1 LVYSQKYLLRGD
13 DMPGKVLDGRQL
25 SIEIR
30 EELKERV
37 KKLKEEGVTPGLAG
51 ILVGEDPGSA
61 SYIGL
66 KEKASVDV
74 GINSQMVRLPQNI
87 KQKDLLKEIDRL
99 NKDAAIHG
107 IFIQLPLPKHLDEN
121 KALTTVLPEKD
132 VDGFHP
138 TNVGKAWMGQEAFLP
153 ATPVGIWE
161 MLVRYGYS
169 DLKGKEVV
177 IVNVDNLVGK
187 PLASI
192 LAQEKVGANVTLCQP
207 STPNLSAHTRRA
219 DVVVVAVDKP
229 KFLTA
234 DMVKEGVIA
243 VDFGANWIDD
253 PSTKSG
259 KRTVGDI
266 DFEPVKE
273 KAEAITPVPGGL
285 GPMTVTML
293 LFNTVTAAERQA
305 GG

>member
-1 LVYSQKYLLRGD
+1 
-13 DMPGKVLDGRQL
+13 MPATILDGKKT
-25 SIEIR
+25 SAEIR
-30 EELKERV
+30 EELKGRIE
-37 KKLKEEGVTPGLAG
+37 KLKEKGITPGLAG

-66 KEKASVDV
+66 KEKASGDV
-74 GINSQMVRLPQNI
+74 GINSKMVRLPQNI
-87 KQKDLLKEIDRL
+87 KERDLLKEIERL
-99 NKDAAIHG
+99 NKDAGVHG
-107 IFIQLPLPKHLDEN
+107 IFIQLPMPGHLDEN
-121 KALTTVLPEKD
+121 RALNLVLPEKD

-138 TNVGKAWMGQEAFLP
+138 MNVGKAWMGQEAFLP
-153 ATPVGIWE
+153 ATPIGIWE
-161 MLVRYGYS
+161 MLVRTGYS
-169 DLKGKEVV
+169 NLKDKEVV

-192 LAQEKVGANVTLCQP
+192 LAQEKVGANVTLCHP
-207 STPNLSAHTRRA
+207 STPNLAAYTRRA
-219 DVVVVAVDKP
+219 DVIVVAVDKP

-234 DMVKEGVIA
+234 NMVKDGVIA
-243 VDFGANWIDD
+243 IDFGSNWIDD

-266 DFEPVKE
+266 DFDPVKE
-273 KAEAITPVPGGL
+273 KAKAITPVPGGV

-293 LFNTVTAAERQA
+293 LVNTVTAAERQA

>member
-1 LVYSQKYLLRGD
+1 
-13 DMPGKVLDGRQL
+13 MPGNILDGKKL
-25 SIEIR
+25 STEIR
-30 EELKERV
+30 EELKGRIA
-37 KKLKEEGVTPGLAG
+37 KLKAKGITPGLAG

-66 KEKASVDV
+66 KEKASGEL
-74 GINSQMVRLPQNI
+74 GINSRMVRLPQDTT
-87 KQKDLLKEIDRL
+87 QEDLLKQIERL
-99 NKDAAIHG
+99 NKDPKIHG
-107 IFIQLPLPKHLDEN
+107 IFIQLPVPAHLDEN

-138 TNVGKAWMGQEAFLP
+138 VNVGRAWMGQEAFLP
-153 ATPVGIWE
+153 ATPAGIWE
-161 MLVRYGYS
+161 MLRRYGYGN
-169 DLKGKEVV
+169 LKDKEVV

-192 LAQEKVGANVTLCQP
+192 LAQERVGANVTLCQP
-207 STPNLSAHTRRA
+207 STPSLSSYTRRA

-234 DMVKEGVIA
+234 DMVKEAVIA
-243 VDFGANWIDD
+243 IDFGSNWIDD
-253 PSTKSG
+253 PTSKTG

-273 KAEAITPVPGGL
+273 KAGAITPVPGGL

-293 LFNTVTAAERQA
+293 LVNTVTAAERQA
-305 GG
+305 GS

>member
-1 LVYSQKYLLRGD
+1 
-13 DMPGKVLDGRQL
+13 MPANILDGRKL
-25 SIEIR
+25 STEIR
-30 EELKERV
+30 EELKGRV
-37 KKLKEEGVTPGLAG
+37 AKLKEKGITPGLAG

-66 KEKASVDV
+66 KEKASGDA
-74 GINSQMVRLPQNI
+74 GINSKMVRLPQDI
-87 KQKDLLKEIDRL
+87 KEEDLLKEIERL
-99 NKDAAIHG
+99 NKDAEVHG
-107 IFIQLPLPKHLDEN
+107 IFIQLPMPGHLDEN
-121 KALTTVLPEKD
+121 KALNLVLPEKD

-138 TNVGKAWMGQEAFLP
+138 MNVGKAWMGQEAFLP
-153 ATPVGIWE
+153 ATPIGIWE
-161 MLVRYGYS
+161 MLVRTGYS
-169 DLKGKEVV
+169 DLKDKEVV

-192 LAQEKVGANVTLCQP
+192 LAQEKVGANVTLCHP
-207 STPNLSAHTRRA
+207 STPNLSAYTRRA

-234 DMVKEGVIA
+234 DMVKDGVIA
-243 VDFGANWIDD
+243 IDFGSNWIDD
-253 PSTKSG
+253 PSTKTG

-293 LFNTVTAAERQA
+293 LVNTVTAAERQA
-305 GG
+305 SG

>member
-1 LVYSQKYLLRGD
+1 
-13 DMPGKVLDGRQL
+13 MPGNILDGKKL
-25 SIEIR
+25 STEIR
-30 EELKERV
+30 EELKGRV
-37 KKLKEEGVTPGLAG
+37 EKLKVKGITPGLAG

-66 KEKASVDV
+66 KEKASGDV
-74 GINSQMVRLPQNI
+74 GVLSKMVRLPENI
-87 KQKDLLKEIDRL
+87 TQDDLLKEIEKL
-99 NKDAAIHG
+99 NSDATIHG

-121 KALTTVLPEKD
+121 KALTAVSAEKD

-138 TNVGKAWMGQEAFLP
+138 MNVGKAWMGQEAFLP
-153 ATPVGIWE
+153 ATPIGIWE
-161 MLVRYGYS
+161 MLVRCGYS
-169 DLKGKEVV
+169 DLKDKEVV

-192 LAQEKVGANVTLCQP
+192 LAQEKVGANVTLCHP
-207 STPNLSAHTRRA
+207 STPNLTNYTRRA
-219 DVVVVAVDKP
+219 DIVVVAVDKP

-234 DMVKEGVIA
+234 DMVKDGVIA
-243 VDFGANWIDD
+243 VDFGSNWIDD
-253 PSTKSG
+253 PSSKTG

-305 GG
+305 GS

>member
-1 LVYSQKYLLRGD
+1 MSAKI
-13 DMPGKVLDGRQL
+13 LDGRKISQ
-25 SIEIR
+25 EIR
-30 EELKERV
+30 EELKKRTE
-37 KKLKEEGVTPGLAG
+37 KLKEKGIIPGLCG

-66 KEKASVDV
+66 KEKASKDA
-74 GINSQMVRLPQNI
+74 GINPQMVRLPQDI
-87 KQKDLLKEIDRL
+87 KEEDLLEKIDEL
-99 NKDAAIHG
+99 NKDAAVHG

-121 KALTTVLPEKD
+121 KALNAVFPGKD

-153 ATPVGIWE
+153 ATPSGIWE
-161 MLVRYGYS
+161 MLLRSGYS
-169 DLKGKEVV
+169 DLKHKEVV

-192 LAQEKVGANVTLCQP
+192 LAQEKVGANVTLCHP
-207 STPNLSAHTRRA
+207 ETPNLFAYTRQA
-219 DVVVVAVDKP
+219 DIVVVAVDKP

-243 VDFGANWIDD
+243 IDFGANYIDD
-253 PSTKSG
+253 LSAKG
-259 KRTVGDI
+259 GRRLVGDL
-266 DFEPVKE
+266 DFDAIKE
-273 KAEAITPVPGGL
+273 IAEAITPVPGGV

-293 LFNTVTAAERQA
+293 LVNTVKAAEAR
-305 GG
+305 

>member
-1 LVYSQKYLLRGD
+1 
-13 DMPGKVLDGRQL
+13 MPGKILDGKQL
-25 SIEIR
+25 STEIR
-30 EELKERV
+30 EELKGKV
-37 KKLKEEGVTPGLAG
+37 AKLKEKGITPGLAG
-51 ILVGEDPGSA
+51 VLVGEDPGSA

-66 KEKASVDV
+66 KEKASGDV
-74 GINSQMVRLPQNI
+74 GINSQMVRLPQDI
-87 KQKDLLKEIDRL
+87 KEEDLLKQIERL
-99 NKDAAIHG
+99 NNDNEVHG
-107 IFIQLPLPKHLDEN
+107 IFIQLPMPGHLDEN
-121 KALTTVLPEKD
+121 KALNLVLPEKD

-138 TNVGKAWMGQEAFLP
+138 MNVGKAWMGQEAFLP
-153 ATPVGIWE
+153 ATPIGIWE

-169 DLKGKEVV
+169 NLKDKEVI

-192 LAQEKVGANVTLCQP
+192 LAQEKVGANVTLCHP
-207 STPNLSAHTRRA
+207 STPNLSAYTRRA
-219 DVVVVAVDKP
+219 DMVVVAVDKP

-243 VDFGANWIDD
+243 IDFGSNWIDD
-253 PSTKSG
+253 PSTKTG

-293 LFNTVTAAERQA
+293 LFNTVRAAERKA
-305 GG
+305 GI

>member
-1 LVYSQKYLLRGD
+1 
-13 DMPGKVLDGRQL
+13 MPGNILDGKKL
-25 SIEIR
+25 STEIR
-30 EELKERV
+30 EELKRRV
-37 KKLKEEGVTPGLAG
+37 VTLKEKGIVPGICG
-51 ILVGEDPGSA
+51 ILVGEDPASA

-66 KEKASVDV
+66 KEKASAEA
-74 GINSQMVRLPQNI
+74 GINSQMLRLPQDIAEEN
-87 KQKDLLKEIDRL
+87 LLHEIERL
-99 NKDAAIHG
+99 NKDAGVHG
-107 IFIQLPLPKHLDEN
+107 IFIQLPLPGHLNEN
-121 KALTTVLPEKD
+121 RALNTVLPEKD

-138 TNVGKAWMGQEAFLP
+138 VNVGKAWMGQEAFLP
-153 ATPVGIWE
+153 ATPMGIWE

-169 DLKGKEVV
+169 KLKGKEVV
-177 IVNVDNLVGK
+177 ILNVDNLVGK

-207 STPNLSAHTRRA
+207 STPNLSAYTARA

-234 DMVKEGVIA
+234 DMVKEGAIA
-243 VDFGANWIDD
+243 IDFGSNWIDD
-253 PSTKSG
+253 PTTKTG

-293 LFNTVTAAERQA
+293 LFNTVTAAERQSRC
-305 GG
+305 

>member
-1 LVYSQKYLLRGD
+1 
-13 DMPGKVLDGRQL
+13 MPGNILDGKKL
-25 SIEIR
+25 STEIR
-30 EELKERV
+30 EELKGRV
-37 KKLKEEGVTPGLAG
+37 EKLKAKGITPGLAG

-66 KEKASVDV
+66 KEKASEDV
-74 GINSQMVRLPQNI
+74 GINSQMVRLPQDI
-87 KQKDLLKEIDRL
+87 KEEDLLKQIERL
-99 NKDAAIHG
+99 NKDNTVHG
-107 IFIQLPLPKHLDEN
+107 IFIQLPMPGHLDEN
-121 KALTTVLPEKD
+121 KALNLVLPEKD

-138 TNVGKAWMGQEAFLP
+138 MNVGKAWMGQEAFLP
-153 ATPVGIWE
+153 ATPIGIWE

-169 DLKGKEVV
+169 NLKDKEVV

-192 LAQEKVGANVTLCQP
+192 LAQEKVGANVTLCHP
-207 STPNLSAHTRRA
+207 DTPNLSSYTRRA

-234 DMVKEGVIA
+234 DMVKDGVIA
-243 VDFGANWIDD
+243 IDFGSNWIDD
-253 PSTKSG
+253 PSTKTG

-273 KAEAITPVPGGL
+273 KSEAITPVPGGL

-293 LFNTVTAAERQA
+293 LFNTVRAAEGKA
-305 GG
+305 GR

>member
-1 LVYSQKYLLRGD
+1 MS
-13 DMPGKVLDGRQL
+13 GKTLDGKQL
-25 SIEIR
+25 STEIR
-30 EELKERV
+30 EELKGRTA
-37 KKLKEEGVTPGLAG
+37 KLKEKGIIPGLAG

-66 KEKASVDV
+66 KEKASTEA
-74 GINSQMVRLPQNI
+74 GINSQMVRLPQDI
-87 KQKDLLKEIDRL
+87 KEEDLLKEIERL
-99 NKDAAIHG
+99 NKDAGVSG
-107 IFIQLPLPKHLDEN
+107 IFIQLPMPGHLDEN
-121 KALTTVLPEKD
+121 KALNAVLPEKD

-138 TNVGKAWMGQEAFLP
+138 MNVGKAWMGQDAFLP
-153 ATPVGIWE
+153 ATPSGIWE

-169 DLKGKEVV
+169 KLKDKEVV

-192 LAQEKVGANVTLCQP
+192 LSQEKVGANVTLCHP
-207 STPNLSAHTRRA
+207 STPKLSDYTRQA

-243 VDFGANWIDD
+243 IDFGSNWIDD

-293 LFNTVTAAERQA
+293 LVNTVTAAERQA
-305 GG
+305 RE

>member
-1 LVYSQKYLLRGD
+1 
-13 DMPGKVLDGRQL
+13 MPGNILDGRKL
-25 SIEIR
+25 STEIR
-30 EELKERV
+30 EELKGRIAKV
-37 KKLKEEGVTPGLAG
+37 KGKGIIPGLAG

-66 KEKASVDV
+66 KEKASGEL
-74 GINSQMVRLPQNI
+74 GINSRMVRLPQDT
-87 KQKDLLKEIDRL
+87 KQGDLLNEIEGL
-99 NKDAAIHG
+99 NKDRGIHG
-107 IFIQLPLPKHLDEN
+107 IFIQLPLPTHLDEN
-121 KALTTVLPEKD
+121 KALTTVLPQKD

-138 TNVGKAWMGQEAFLP
+138 VNVGKAWMGQEAFLP
-153 ATPVGIWE
+153 ATPAGIWE
-161 MLVRYGYS
+161 MLRRYGYS
-169 DLKGKEVV
+169 SLKDKEVV

-192 LAQEKVGANVTLCQP
+192 LAQERVGANVTLCQP
-207 STPNLSAHTRRA
+207 STSSLSAYTRRA
-219 DVVVVAVDKP
+219 DVVVVAVDRP

-234 DMVKEGVIA
+234 DMVKQGVIA
-243 VDFGANWIDD
+243 IDFGSNWIDD
-253 PSTKSG
+253 PTSKTG

-293 LFNTVTAAERQA
+293 LVNTVTAAERQA
-305 GG
+305 GS